1 MKYNYINKC
10 HIAKKCVDNL
20 DTMQNSSIPK
30 EALQYGSR
38 GIRYFG
44 LP

>member
-1 MKYNYINKC
+1 
-10 HIAKKCVDNL
+10 
-20 DTMQNSSIPK
+20 MQISSIPK

-44 LP
+44 IPRKLWIF